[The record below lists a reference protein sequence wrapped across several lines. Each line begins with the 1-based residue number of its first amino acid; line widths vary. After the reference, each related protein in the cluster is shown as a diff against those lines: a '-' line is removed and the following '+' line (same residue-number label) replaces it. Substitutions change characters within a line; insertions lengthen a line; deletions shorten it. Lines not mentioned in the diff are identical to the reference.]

1 MGTSRTGTLMAPP
14 TLGYWDLRGRGQ
26 AIRNL
31 LVHKGIEFNDK
42 RYKFGPAPGFG
53 REDWLKEKFTLGLRF
68 PNLPYYIDG
77 DVKIVQSKA
86 ILRYLARKYDLDARN
101 EAEHQL
107 LDMLAAQAHDLAWG
121 LVVLTFNPNFDQE
134 RRKYEEQ
141 MEEKLRPWNEELEGK
156 QWVLG
161 ARMSYADFILYE
173 ALDWNHEF
181 KPDVFQKFPNL
192 TGFMKRFEELPNIH
206 KYFTSSKYNKWPIT
220 APNSKW
226 GFKKE

>member
-53 REDWLKEKFTLGLRF
+53 REDWLGEVHAG
-68 PNLPYYIDG
+68 P
-77 DVKIVQSKA
+77 
-86 ILRYLARKYDLDARN
+86 
-101 EAEHQL
+101 
-107 LDMLAAQAHDLAWG
+107 QAHDLAWG

-141 MEEKLRPWNEELEGK
+141 MEEKLRPWSEELEGK

-206 KYFTSSKYNKWPIT
+206 KYFTSGKYNKWPIT
-220 APNSKW
+220 APNAKW